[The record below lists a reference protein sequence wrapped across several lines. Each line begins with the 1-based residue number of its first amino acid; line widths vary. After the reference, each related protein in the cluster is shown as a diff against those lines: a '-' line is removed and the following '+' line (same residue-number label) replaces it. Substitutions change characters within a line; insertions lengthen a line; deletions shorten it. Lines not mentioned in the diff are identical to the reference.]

1 MELTE
6 LELKDYYLKSVIS
19 GDTLG
24 VCIALNNGV
33 NPNTRR
39 RSDFRSALDLAIG
52 RGHEDIINI
61 IKEYRN
67 NLSPTKGF
75 NGKNLSGENLSEENL
90 SEENN
95 LISLSCYFIESESS
109 EDSDSIFDDFEK
121 KFLTSSNFFTPEA

>member
-75 NGKNLSGENLSEENL
+75 NGKNLSEENL